1 MVFREFVS
9 TRLTKRL
16 YNNVISRF
24 ARYIEHAR
32 LKVERA
38 RVAENFARSRQK
50 RLRSVVLKM
59 WREMVWELLR
69 IQKAAKAAHDAARIK
84 QLWRLLEAYA
94 SGQERL
100 IEASQLPTADTHRRR
115 TLLSR
120 HFASFRWRGSWRET
134 KRRVLQSLESR
145 HAAQLQV
152 ALLVQKYLLTSTT
165 VQILTQLRGSATAC
179 VCCCDERVVVSE
191 QGGTNIVCVCVCESE
206 RGLGT
211 TASSS
216 VCVCV

>member
-1 MVFREFVS
+1 VVFREFVQ

-59 WREMVWELLR
+59 WREMIWELLR
-69 IQKAAKAAHDAARIK
+69 IQKAAKAAHDAARLT

-120 HFASFRWRGSWRET
+120 HFAGFRWRGSWRET

-145 HAAQLQV
+145 RAAQLQV
-152 ALLVQKYLLTSTT
+152 ALLVQKNLLTSTK
-165 VQILTQLRGSATAC
+165 VQILTQLRGY
-179 VCCCDERVVVSE
+179 
-191 QGGTNIVCVCVCESE
+191 
-206 RGLGT
+206 
-211 TASSS
+211 S
-216 VCVCV
+216 VCVLLR